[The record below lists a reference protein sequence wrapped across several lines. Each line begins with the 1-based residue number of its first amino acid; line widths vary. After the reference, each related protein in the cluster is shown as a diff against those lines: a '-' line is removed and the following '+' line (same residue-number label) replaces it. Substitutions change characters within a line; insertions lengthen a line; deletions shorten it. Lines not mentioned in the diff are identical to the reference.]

1 MGFFDKLK
9 EQAASLGAQ
18 IDQALD
24 TTKTKAQIAS
34 LRRNRADLVG
44 QLGEAL
50 LEQFRKGEFDPTS
63 LRQMAEQIFG
73 LERQILELE
82 RQAEAQRASQ
92 AQVMG
97 QVPSQPQQAQMAS
110 AGGVAVPP
118 EGRAMGNRC
127 PSCGG
132 ELPEGSAFCPSCG
145 SKV

>member
-18 IDQALD
+18 LDQALD
-24 TTKTKAQIAS
+24 TTKTKAQVAS
-34 LRRNRADLVG
+34 LRKNRADLVG

-50 LEQFRKGEFDPTS
+50 LEQFRRDEFDPTS
-63 LRQMAEQIFG
+63 LRQMAEQVFE

-82 RQAEAQRASQ
+82 RQVEAQRASQ
-92 AQVMG
+92 PQVVG
-97 QVPSQPQQAQMAS
+97 QVPSQPQQPQVAP
-110 AGGVAVPP
+110 AGGFAAPP
-118 EGRAMGNRC
+118 EARTVGDRC

>member
-24 TTKTKAQIAS
+24 TTKIKAQVAS
-34 LRRNRADLVG
+34 LRRNRAELVG

-50 LEQFRKGEFDPTS
+50 LEQFRRGEFNPGA
-63 LRQMAEQIFG
+63 LREQADRIFE

-82 RQAEAQRASQ
+82 KQTESTRAVQ
-92 AQVMG
+92 GPG
-97 QVPSQPQQAQMAS
+97 QVFPQPQGAPEPPVCGGTVSS
-110 AGGVAVPP
+110 AGQPSSVP
-118 EGRAMGNRC
+118 C

-132 ELPEGSAFCPSCG
+132 RVPEGSAFCPYCG
-145 SKV
+145 NRV